1 MLPPR
6 RYLLLAVVTLALLL
20 PAAGK
25 KGKKRKPS
33 FLEDDKKRNA
43 YVDYLFERYDGNKDP
58 ALNEAEVDEANE
70 RPSGV
75 ERREVYAGD
84 ALSWSMTGCVISEKS
99 EVPSM
104 PRMAQM
110 SAPSGWSMYG
120 HELLALALGL
130 GEVMSTQ

>member
-6 RYLLLAVVTLALLL
+6 RALLLAVVTLALLL

-70 RPSGV
+70 LEPLFRVHKKYDDTLPNV
-75 ERREVYAGD
+75 RTPAR
-84 ALSWSMTGCVISEKS
+84 T
-99 EVPSM
+99 
-104 PRMAQM
+104 
-110 SAPSGWSMYG
+110 SAP
-120 HELLALALGL
+120 LLRSRRSA
-130 GEVMSTQ
+130 EVFS

>member
-6 RYLLLAVVTLALLL
+6 RALLLAAVTLALLL

-58 ALNEAEVDEANE
+58 ALNEVEVDEANE
-70 RPSGV
+70 LEPLFRVHKKYDDTLPNV
-75 ERREVYAGD
+75 RQPAR
-84 ALSWSMTGCVISEKS
+84 T
-99 EVPSM
+99 
-104 PRMAQM
+104 
-110 SAPSGWSMYG
+110 SAPLFCSV
-120 HELLALALGL
+120 LLFRG
-130 GEVMSTQ
+130 GSFS